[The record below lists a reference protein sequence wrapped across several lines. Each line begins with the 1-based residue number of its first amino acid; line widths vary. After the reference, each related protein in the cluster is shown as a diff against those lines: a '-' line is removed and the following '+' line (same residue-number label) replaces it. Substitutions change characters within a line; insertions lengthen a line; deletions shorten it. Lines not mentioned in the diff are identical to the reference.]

1 LDIATLRRAYRDG
14 TTAPDDVVADA
25 IAAVGEETD
34 PGIWIHVRPADEVV
48 AEARRLR
55 EAHAG
60 KALPPLYGLPFA
72 VKDNIDVAGLP
83 TTAACAEFG
92 YVPER
97 SSPVVDRLIA
107 AGAICLGKTN
117 LDQFATGLVGV
128 RSPYGVPPNAFD
140 PRFVTGGSSSGSAAA
155 LARGQVSFAVATDT
169 AGSGRV
175 PAAFNSLVGLKPSRG
190 LFSLRGVVP
199 ACRSLDCVTL
209 LTFTSGEAAEIAAI
223 CSAFDAEDP
232 YSRREADRFSWT
244 PRRPS
249 GHIGRPR
256 LGTPRESDLG
266 PCDAPT
272 RERFGAARAELE
284 ALGAELVAV
293 DMAPFF
299 EAGALLYDGP
309 WIAERLSGLEA
320 FVRDRTVAVL
330 PVIRSILQGG
340 AERRALDAFRGLHR
354 LAALKRAVEAVWAK
368 IDALVVP
375 TAPLLPRIDEVERDP
390 IGLNARLGKYT
401 TFANLLDLAAVAV
414 PGGVRSDGLPW
425 GISFLGPW
433 GSDPALLDLASAFEA
448 RVAAPLGATGW
459 PAPPPLEQ
467 AADGLVGGRFAAD
480 GVSKRLKI
488 AVVGAHLAGM
498 PLNHQLTDLGGV
510 LEARARTAAAYRL
523 YALPGT
529 VPPKP
534 GLVRDSAGV
543 RIAVEVWSL
552 PIDNVGAFLSDVR
565 SPLAIGSVEL
575 EDGTFVHGFLCE
587 GHALA
592 GAEDISGFGGWRAYV
607 GAGDR
612 GDHGDR
618 RPGE

>member
-14 TTAPDDVVADA
+14 TTAPDEVVAGA
-25 IAAVGEETD
+25 HAAVCEETD
-34 PGIWIHVRPADEVV
+34 HGIWTHVRPVADLV
-48 AEARRLR
+48 AEAKRLR

-60 KALPPLYGLPFA
+60 KPLPPLYGLPFA
-72 VKDNIDVAGLP
+72 VKDNVDVAGLP
-83 TTAACAEFG
+83 TTAACPEFG

-107 AGAICLGKTN
+107 GGAICLGKTN

-155 LARGQVSFAVATDT
+155 LARGQVSFAIATDT

-199 ACRSLDCVTL
+199 ACRSLDCLTL
-209 LTFTSGEAAEIAAI
+209 LTFTAGEAAEIAAA
-223 CSAFDAEDP
+223 CTGFDAEDP
-232 YSRREADRFSWT
+232 YSRRDADRFSWA
-244 PRRPS
+244 PRR
-249 GHIGRPR
+249 IGRPR
-256 LGTPRESDLG
+256 LGVPRDADLE
-266 PCDAPT
+266 PCDAAT
-272 RERFGAARAELE
+272 RERFDAARAVLE
-284 ALGAELVAV
+284 GLGAEIVPV

-320 FVRDRTVAVL
+320 FVRDQTVAIL
-330 PVIRSILQGG
+330 PVIRAILKGG
-340 AERRALDAFRGLHR
+340 ADRRGVDVFRSQHR
-354 LAALKRAVEAVWAK
+354 LAALRRTVDAGWAK
-368 IDALVVP
+368 IDALAVP
-375 TAPLLPRIDEVERDP
+375 TAPLLPRIDEVEADP

-401 TFANLLDLAAVAV
+401 TFANLLDLAGVAV

-425 GISFLGPW
+425 GISLLGPW
-433 GSDPALLDLASAFEA
+433 GSDPVLLDLAAAFEA
-448 RVAAPLGATGW
+448 RVGAPLGATGW
-459 PAPPPLEQ
+459 PAPPPLQRE
-467 AADGLVGGRFAAD
+467 AEAG
-480 GVSKRLKI
+480 SKRLKI

-510 LEARARTAAAYRL
+510 LEATTRTAAAYRL
-523 YALPGT
+523 YALRGT

-534 GLVRDSAGV
+534 GLVRDPAGV
-543 RIAVEVWSL
+543 KIALEVWSI
-552 PIDNVGAFLSDVR
+552 PTDAVGAFLSGVR

-575 EDGTFVHGFLCE
+575 ESGTFVHGFLCE
-587 GHALA
+587 THALA

-607 GAGDR
+607 AAGDR
-612 GDHGDR
+612 GDR